1 MTATRIMSIVG
12 IVLGVFGFL
21 CICSFIND
29 DLQAAAGWGVIDT
42 AYLFAFSIVACVG
55 TKNK

>member
-12 IVLGVFGFL
+12 IVFSVFGFL
-21 CICSFIND
+21 CLCAFIND
-29 DLQAAAGWGVIDT
+29 DPQSAIGWGVLDT
-42 AYLFAFSIVACVG
+42 LYLLAFSIVACVG